1 MVGMGRGVSVG
12 ARRLSTVGEAVG
24 LAVAGTGVNVGGIPA
39 AVRVAAAVSAVA
51 LLARAGGSSAAT
63 CSVGK
68 AARGTGPPVQP
79 VSTTRIRLKPSKA
92 RQNFRRMI
100 GIE

>member
-51 LLARAGGSSAAT
+51 LLNWVVHDIEPPILRSGVIWTFYDEGSGPTLGGA
-63 CSVGK
+63 
-68 AARGTGPPVQP
+68 P
-79 VSTTRIRLKPSKA
+79 
-92 RQNFRRMI
+92 
-100 GIE
+100 